1 MMSLHHGWG
10 WQSPQINP
18 PIHIR
23 HIKSVWLHWYVVHG
37 HSVASFLRS
46 YTHTTCLR
54 FWGSTGPLVEWKWC
68 HYIMDEAGSHLKVL
82 PLSIIVI
89 EKVFEHIDMLS
100 IGIRYQSYTVILTL
114 LGSDLGVLGHLWSQ
128 NDVITPLLTLA
139 ATSNCFPYPY
149 KTH

>member
-1 MMSLHHGWG
+1 
-10 WQSPQINP
+10 
-18 PIHIR
+18 
-23 HIKSVWLHWYVVHG
+23 
-37 HSVASFLRS
+37 
-46 YTHTTCLR
+46 
-54 FWGSTGPLVEWKWC
+54 
-68 HYIMDEAGSHLKVL
+68 MDEAGSHLKVL

-128 NDVITPLLTLA
+128 NDVITPWLTLA

-149 KTH
+149 